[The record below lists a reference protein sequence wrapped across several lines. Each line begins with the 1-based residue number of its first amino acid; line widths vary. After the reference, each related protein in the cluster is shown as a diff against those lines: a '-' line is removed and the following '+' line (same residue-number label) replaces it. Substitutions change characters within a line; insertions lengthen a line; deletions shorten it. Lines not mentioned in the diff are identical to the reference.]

1 MTSKKLTRKE
11 FFGKDED
18 YYVLDIDGLTDSTID
33 IIDSVLESQA
43 QGWYYAIP
51 GFYCFQKS
59 SDKNL
64 VKGSISW
71 DHLTNH
77 TEEL

>member
-1 MTSKKLTRKE
+1 MISKQLTTKE
-11 FFGKDED
+11 FFNKDED
-18 YYVLDIDGLTDSTID
+18 YYVLDIDGLDETVIQTIED
-33 IIDSVLESQA
+33 VLEYKA

-51 GFYCFQKS
+51 GFYCFQKPT
-59 SDKNL
+59 DKNL

-77 TEEL
+77 VVEL